1 MKSIWTKEKMQK
13 YCDEN
18 NTEYTVL
25 DEYMPQIFSL
35 ELPVEEGMKTIT
47 EKINATLQ

>member
-1 MKSIWTKEKMQK
+1 MTYIQARTSETIK
-13 YCDEN
+13 
-18 NTEYTVL
+18 TEATAIL